1 MPTNTPYQ
9 RLLELAHARA
19 IDGKGGLAASIAE
32 MCLAAKAD
40 LGPREMALAFEILRM
55 LVNQVEMHIR
65 RQIADYLA
73 DRNDVPRDLLMFLAN
88 DEITVAYPILVHS
101 HLLSDADLI
110 QIAVKRSSRHRQA
123 IAIRPELGAAVSDVL
138 IATGEVDTITTLL
151 CNKTASVQSETLER
165 LVAMSLEIPAY
176 REPLVH
182 RSDLP
187 TACARRLYMW
197 VGEALQAYIADHFA
211 IDEQAVRE
219 TVDHAIGL
227 SLAGLADARRR
238 SAGVEPDAPT
248 KPDLALLRA
257 LADGNIREFE
267 DRFAAILRL
276 PQAAVKAI
284 LDNPGR
290 QPLAVAGKGSG
301 LERNTVAEIMC
312 HLSRMQPPSRFAE
325 TEGFRRAM
333 KYYDRIDRAGAEAV
347 LATWRRTPNI
357 EWIH

>member
-9 RLLELAHARA
+9 KLLELAHARA

-88 DEITVAYPILVHS
+88 DEITVAYPVLVHS
-101 HLLSDADLI
+101 RLLTDADLV

-123 IAIRPELGAAVSDVL
+123 IAIRPELSAKVSDVL
-138 IATGEVDTITTLL
+138 IATGEIDTITTLL
-151 CNKTASVQSETLER
+151 CNKTASVKPETLER
-165 LVAMSLEIPAY
+165 LVAISLETPAY

-182 RSDLP
+182 RPDLP
-187 TACARRLYMW
+187 VACARRLYMW
-197 VGEALQAYIADHFA
+197 VGEALQTYLAENFA
-211 IDEQAVRE
+211 IDEQALRE
-219 TVDHAIGL
+219 SVDHAVGL

-238 SAGVEPDAPT
+238 SAGVQPDAPA
-248 KPDLALLRA
+248 KPDTALLRA
-257 LADGNIREFE
+257 LADGNMRDFE
-267 DRFAAILRL
+267 ERFAAILRL
-276 PQAAVKAI
+276 PHAAVRAI

-312 HLSRMQPPSRFAE
+312 HMSGLTPPARYAE
-325 TEGFRRAM
+325 TEAFRRAM
-333 KYYDRIDRAGAEAV
+333 KYFDRIDRSGAEAV

>member
-1 MPTNTPYQ
+1 MQTNTPYQ

-32 MCLAAKAD
+32 MCLAAKAE

-73 DRNDVPRDLLMFLAN
+73 ERSDVPHDLLMFLAN
-88 DEITVAYPILVHS
+88 DKITVAYPVLVHS
-101 HLLSDADLI
+101 RLLADDDLI

-123 IAIRPELGAAVSDVL
+123 IAIRPDLSEQVSDVL

-151 CNKTASVQSETLER
+151 CNKTAAVKPETLER
-165 LVAMSLEIPAY
+165 LVAMSLEIQDY

-182 RSDLP
+182 RPDLP
-187 TACARRLYMW
+187 AACARRLYMW
-197 VGEALQAYIADHFA
+197 VGDALQSYLMENFA
-211 IDEQAVRE
+211 IDEDALRE
-219 TVDHAIGL
+219 SVDHAIGL
-227 SLAGLADARRR
+227 SLAGIVDARRR
-238 SAGVEPDAPT
+238 SAGVQPDAPA
-248 KPDLALLRA
+248 KPDIALLRA
-257 LADGNIREFE
+257 LAEGDRQGFE
-267 DRFAAILRL
+267 DRFAAVLRL
-276 PQAAVKAI
+276 PRSAVTAI
-284 LDNPGR
+284 LENPGR

-312 HLSRMQPPSRFAE
+312 HLSGLHPPGRFAE
-325 TEGFRRAM
+325 TEAFRRAM
-333 KYYDRIDRAGAEAV
+333 KYYDRIDRTGAEAV

-357 EWIH
+357 EWIN

>member
-73 DRNDVPRDLLMFLAN
+73 ERDDVPRDLLMFLAN
-88 DEITVAYPILVHS
+88 DEITVAYPVLVHS
-101 HLLSDADLI
+101 QLLADSDLI

-123 IAIRPELGAAVSDVL
+123 IAIRPELSAKVSDVL
-138 IATGEVDTITTLL
+138 IATGEIDTITTLL
-151 CNKTASVQSETLER
+151 CNKTAAIQPETLER
-165 LVAMSLEIPAY
+165 LVAISLEVPAY

-182 RSDLP
+182 RPDLP

-197 VGEALQAYIADHFA
+197 VGEALQNYIAENFA

-219 TVDHAIGL
+219 SVDHAIGL

-238 SAGVEPDAPT
+238 SVGVQRDAPT
-248 KPDLALLRA
+248 KPDIALLRA
-257 LADGNIREFE
+257 LANGDMKEFE
-267 DRFAAILRL
+267 HQFAAVLRIS
-276 PQAAVKAI
+276 QAAVRAI

-290 QPLAVAGKGSG
+290 QPLAVAGKGCG
-301 LERNTVAEIMC
+301 LERNTVAEIIC
-312 HLSRMQPPSRFAE
+312 HLSGTQPPSRYAE
-325 TEGFRRAM
+325 TDHFRRAM

-347 LATWRRTPNI
+347 LTTWRRTPNI